1 MKTLA
6 LSVLTALALVSFFPA
21 GTAWGQV
28 QPPSPPADTFTVGF
42 YVNANTAG
50 VGDGTV
56 FITNPGTSGGDLCAD
71 IYVFDANG
79 EMATC
84 CGCPVPLDGLLT
96 LSINDN
102 LTQNALT
109 GIAPTQGVIKIISS
123 SESIS
128 LQVPK
133 CDPRYAKAT
142 PTLRGDRE
150 IPEKHPSG
158 PSPGS
163 EGHKG
168 YEMHD
173 APLSS
178 KEENSLKN
186 QCAVIAKDGSG
197 HGVCSCGSAS

>member
-1 MKTLA
+1 MKIA

-21 GTAWGQV
+21 GTVWGQV
-28 QPPSPPADTFTVGF
+28 QTPPADTFTVGF
-42 YVNANTAG
+42 YVNANTPG
-50 VGDGTV
+50 VEDGTM

-84 CGCPVPLDGLLT
+84 CGCPVPLNGLLT
-96 LSINDN
+96 LSINNN

-123 SESIS
+123 SESVS

-133 CDPRYAKAT
+133 CDPRYSKPT

-158 PSPGS
+158 PSSGS

-173 APLSS
+173 APLSP
-178 KEENSLKN
+178 KEHSSLKN
-186 QCAVIAKDGSG
+186 QCAVISKEGSG
-197 HGVCSCGSAS
+197 RGVCSCGSAS